1 LVRKRYSQ
9 ISKHSIQKGWT
20 AVTIFNW
27 LIILSTVSTVI
38 FAWAT
43 FLVQSFRSKNEK
55 SDLDE
60 DEERLVELMGKVR
73 VFVDSKMELLDK
85 KTEEVRKLL
94 KELNEELVTISALSI
109 DKNIGNSL
117 NIDKPTQVTQ
127 TTQTA
132 KNEVDKYVSEDGQKK
147 DDIDSTLR
155 NISSDQ
161 KSDEKNP
168 RTSIEKS
175 EDGSIEERIF
185 EMFLDGMEPVEIA
198 KTLKMGV
205 GEVSLIIDL
214 MKRQHH

>member
-1 LVRKRYSQ
+1 M
-9 ISKHSIQKGWT
+9 
-20 AVTIFNW
+20 TIFNW

-94 KELNEELVTISALSI
+94 KELNEELITISALSI

-117 NIDKPTQVTQ
+117 NIDKPTQ
-127 TTQTA
+127 TT
-132 KNEVDKYVSEDGQKK
+132 KNEVDKYASEDGQRN

>member
-1 LVRKRYSQ
+1 
-9 ISKHSIQKGWT
+9 
-20 AVTIFNW
+20 VTIFNW

-94 KELNEELVTISALSI
+94 KELNEELITISALSI

-117 NIDKPTQVTQ
+117 NIDKPTQ
-127 TTQTA
+127 TT
-132 KNEVDKYVSEDGQKK
+132 KNEVDKFVSEDGQKK

-161 KSDEKNP
+161 KSDERNS
-168 RTSIEKS
+168 RNSIEKS
-175 EDGSIEERIF
+175 EDDSIEERIF

>member
-1 LVRKRYSQ
+1 
-9 ISKHSIQKGWT
+9 
-20 AVTIFNW
+20 VTIFNW

-117 NIDKPTQVTQ
+117 NIDKPTQ
-127 TTQTA
+127 TT
-132 KNEVDKYVSEDGQKK
+132 KNEVDKFVSEDGQKK

>member
-1 LVRKRYSQ
+1 M
-9 ISKHSIQKGWT
+9 
-20 AVTIFNW
+20 TIFNW

-117 NIDKPTQVTQ
+117 NIDKPTQ
-127 TTQTA
+127 TT